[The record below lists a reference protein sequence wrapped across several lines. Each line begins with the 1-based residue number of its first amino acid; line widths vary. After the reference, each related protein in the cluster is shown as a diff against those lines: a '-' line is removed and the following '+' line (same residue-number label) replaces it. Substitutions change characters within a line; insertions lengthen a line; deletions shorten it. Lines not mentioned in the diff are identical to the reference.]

1 MPDQTTLQALTR
13 PSRVS
18 AELQHAIEQ
27 FLYEEAALLDE
38 RRLREWLGL
47 LADDIAYTLD
57 TNTLAQFRDRRRGWA
72 PPTTYIF
79 HEDKYQLERRVARI
93 ETGQAWSEEPASRTR
108 HFVTNVR
115 VLASAD
121 DELVVGCNYLVHRA
135 SKSHDHHSFIGT
147 RRDTLR
153 RVTLADGTDSFRI
166 ARRRLELDEFTL
178 MSANISI
185 IL

>member
-1 MPDQTTLQALTR
+1 MLEELTR
-13 PSRVS
+13 PVRVTPD
-18 AELQHAIEQ
+18 LQHEVEQ
-27 FLYEEAALLDE
+27 FLYHEAALLDE
-38 RRLREWLGL
+38 RRFRDWLDL

-57 TNTLAQFRDRRRGWA
+57 TNTLAQFRDRRKGWA

-93 ETGQAWSEEPASRTR
+93 ETGQAWADEPATRTR

-115 VLASAD
+115 ILEQNG
-121 DELVVGCNYLVHRA
+121 DELTVACNYLAHRA
-135 SKSHDHHSFIGT
+135 SKSRDHHSFIGT

-153 RVTLADGTDSFRI
+153 RHGDSFLI
-166 ARRRLELDEFTL
+166 ACRRLELDEFTL

-185 IL
+185 LL

>member
-1 MPDQTTLQALTR
+1 MLEELTR
-13 PSRVS
+13 PLRVS
-18 AELQHAIEQ
+18 ADLQHEVEQ
-27 FLYEEAALLDE
+27 FLYLEAALLDE
-38 RRLREWLGL
+38 RRLREWLDL
-47 LADDIAYTLD
+47 LTDDIEYTLD

-72 PPTTYIF
+72 PPSTYIF
-79 HEDKYQLERRVARI
+79 HEDKYQLERRVARV

-115 VLASAD
+115 VLAQAD
-121 DELVVGCNYLVHRA
+121 DELVVACNYLVHRA
-135 SKSHDHHSFIGT
+135 SKAHDHHSFIGT

-153 RVTLADGTDSFRI
+153 RVKTAHGDDSFLI

-178 MSANISI
+178 MSANVSI

>member
-1 MPDQTTLQALTR
+1 MTEPLIR
-13 PSRVS
+13 PLPVS
-18 AELQHAIEQ
+18 ADLQHEVEQ
-27 FLYEEAALLDE
+27 FLYFEAALLDE
-38 RRLREWLGL
+38 RRLREWLEL
-47 LADDIAYTLD
+47 VAEDASYTLD

-79 HEDKYQLERRVARI
+79 HEDKHQLERRVARV

-115 VLASAD
+115 ILAQTE
-121 DELVVGCNYLVHRA
+121 DELDVACNYLVHRA

-153 RVTLADGTDSFRI
+153 RVTLDDGSGSFLL
-166 ARRRLELDEFTL
+166 ARRHLELDEFTL
-178 MSANISI
+178 MSPNISI